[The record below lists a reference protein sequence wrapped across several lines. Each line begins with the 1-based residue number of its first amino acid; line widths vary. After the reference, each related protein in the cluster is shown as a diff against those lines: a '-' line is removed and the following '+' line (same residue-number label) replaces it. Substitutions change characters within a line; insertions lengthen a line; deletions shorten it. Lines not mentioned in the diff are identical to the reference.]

1 MCLIFSSFCYTLNNL
16 QNRRQ
21 HESFL
26 CCIFAW
32 ILETFVISN
41 LLSFFWQSI
50 FISCW
55 KTFTTMVFLTFHSS
69 NGCYSIGRKGTCIEL
84 CTYSLQRE
92 LYSFNIIPIAVLFVL
107 AARNHFFCTFF
118 WTIGCHDIK
127 FIFSLLHWG
136 LLHSCKNL
144 YINSWW
150 LVIFF
155 WWTVQFFF
163 GLSCISFKTELST
176 NFLL

>member
-1 MCLIFSSFCYTLNNL
+1 MLHICLNSWNICYF
-16 QNRRQ
+16 Q
-21 HESFL
+21 
-26 CCIFAW
+26 FA
-32 ILETFVISN
+32 FFPQ
-41 LLSFFWQSI
+41 FFWQSV
-50 FISCW
+50 FISFW

-69 NGCYSIGRKGTCIEL
+69 SCCYSIGRNGTCIEL

-118 WTIGCHDIK
+118 WTIGCHDIR

-155 WWTVQFFF
+155 WWPVQFFF